1 MQVSVP
7 AQTGEMGILANHVP
21 SVEALQPG
29 VVEVVQGGGQ
39 TSKYFISSGFA
50 SVHPN
55 NSLTINAVEA
65 YELGAFDINVRIQFN
80 LHIYTKT
87 LIPIY
92 IYSHSNHHYQKLKKF

>member
-92 IYSHSNHHYQKLKKF
+92 IYSHSNHHYQKHKKF

>member
-29 VVEVVQGGGQ
+29 LVEVVQGGGQ

-80 LHIYTKT
+80 YHIYTQT
-87 LIPIY
+87 LILIY
-92 IYSHSNHHYQKLKKF
+92 IYSHSNHHYQKHKKF